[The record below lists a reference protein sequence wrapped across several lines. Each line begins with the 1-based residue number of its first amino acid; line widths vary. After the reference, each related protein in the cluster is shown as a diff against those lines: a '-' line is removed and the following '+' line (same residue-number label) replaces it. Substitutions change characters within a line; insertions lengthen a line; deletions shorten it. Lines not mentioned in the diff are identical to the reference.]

1 VERSTKSGGEAG
13 SPSRQHQ
20 GRTAFTRSTLQ
31 KRFGAKRHIKGKDKS
46 SEPDHAASCMS
57 QALMTFIYRR
67 CKSGLERSDIMKWTG
82 EYIIDDAGQCRWHE
96 GMRIQD
102 EHMKSAYRKNS
113 LIEFIIETS
122 AVMGVKVGIA

>member
-1 VERSTKSGGEAG
+1 LEQSDILKERTKQRARPRGELHVPGADDIYL
-13 SPSRQHQ
+13 S
-20 GRTAFTRSTLQ
+20 ALQ
-31 KRFGAKRHIKGKDKS
+31 KRFGAKRH
-46 SEPDHAASCMS
+46 MN
-57 QALMTFIYRR
+57 
-67 CKSGLERSDIMKWTG
+67 WTG

>member
-1 VERSTKSGGEAG
+1 VLPAPGAEDILIFYQRCRSGLERSDKMKHSSEADRA
-13 SPSRQHQ
+13 PSCLSQAQ
-20 GRTAFTRSTLQ
+20 TTPDLSTLR
-31 KRFGAKRHIKGKDKS
+31 KRFGAERHY
-46 SEPDHAASCMS
+46 E
-57 QALMTFIYRR
+57 QEL
-67 CKSGLERSDIMKWTG
+67 SDIMKWTG

-96 GMRIQD
+96 GLRIQD